1 MFLML
6 AAVLM
11 ATGCDDGFADEP
23 IGEVKNALTVEEAE
37 AYFEQAMAQEPVTRS
52 AGSKALIPDDFTPEW
67 SKSVSTSYGNVS
79 CLNVPVSSFTGYKAR
94 YMQGKE
100 RIVNI
105 AQKLVVFKNT
115 DTGEKAQFLLTLL
128 PCYGYVNAHKG
139 EDIAGLFVQG
149 GTKSGFSGLALY
161 ISPESGIVYGVSS
174 FVNGHRTGT
183 ATCSSDKATK
193 QQLTALVRRA
203 SFCQFFATRAGME
216 DFGWDYNMGVEVED
230 GNMLPE
236 VIVTPPGGMPYV
248 ENDPFNQWLF
258 DNFND
263 PEDPPGVDRN
273 ENDNNCGYCPGDG
286 YGHCIGGGGTTTSGG
301 DNQQGGKYKPIKL
314 KYDVSLYPGYT
325 DGQCGKIAYKIT
337 RQILGV
343 SDGYYIG
350 DYNHRIELCQEDDKH
365 TTLNV
370 TGDTQEIIAIIAKH
384 LAAGCP
390 IVAGVN
396 HTLNYG
402 INNGTTDH
410 FIVINGINYDEEGR
424 LYFNYIE
431 TGRKKE
437 NAASACDD
445 SWRLYYYSDT
455 TTYTGKDGKK
465 HTILPGM
472 IFGDCYN
479 KERYYTISEIRPYLK

>member
-1 MFLML
+1 
-6 AAVLM
+6 
-11 ATGCDDGFADEP
+11 
-23 IGEVKNALTVEEAE
+23 
-37 AYFEQAMAQEPVTRS
+37 MAQEPVTRS

-115 DTGEKAQFLLTLL
+115 DTGEKTQFLLTLL

-139 EDIAGLFVQG
+139 EDIAGLFMQG

-248 ENDPFNQWLF
+248 ENAPFNQWLF

-263 PEDPPGVDRN
+263 PEDPPGVDRT

-301 DNQQGGKYKPIKL
+301 GNGDYSQVKRKVITYKV
-314 KYDVSLYPGYT
+314 DEYPGY
-325 DGQCGKIAYKIT
+325 GSFAELEGKMTELDCMGVCKKIMDNMHLDYAIK
-337 RQILGV
+337 QIQLWKENKNF
-343 SDGYYIG
+343 DLEKAIK
-350 DYNHRIELCQEDDKH
+350 DDDAAFKA
-365 TTLNV
+365 LV
-370 TGDTQEIIAIIAKH
+370 ESAVKEIIRHID
-384 LAAGCP
+384 AGRP
-390 IVAGVN
+390 MIV
-396 HTLNYG
+396 G
-402 INNGTTDH
+402 INHSPGSRNKDKTTDH
-410 FIVINGINYDEEGR
+410 FVLIIGYDYGYCEEDGKNE
-424 LYFNYIE
+424 LCFIYIE
-431 TGRKKE
+431 TARTKE
-437 NAASACDD
+437 MAADAVSDKTV
-445 SWRLYYYSDT
+445 LYYNEDT
-455 TTYTGKDGKK
+455 GMIHGKK
-465 HTILPGM
+465 
-472 IFGDCYN
+472 YN
-479 KERYYTISEIRPYLK
+479 GHKDYTVVQIRPNF

>member
-193 QQLTALVRRA
+193 QQLTVLVRRA

-286 YGHCIGGGGTTTSGG
+286 YGHCIGGGGTSTSDGG
-301 DNQQGGKYKPIKL
+301 NQQGGKYKTIKL
-314 KYDVSLYPGYT
+314 KYDVSLYPGYKS
-325 DGQCGKIAYKIT
+325 GQCKKIADKIT

-343 SDGYYIG
+343 PDDYYIG
-350 DYNHRIELCQEDDKH
+350 DVANRIDLCLEDKNHTK
-365 TTLNV
+365 LNV
-370 TGDTQEIIAIIAKH
+370 VDDPQKVIAIIAKH
-384 LAAGCP
+384 LEAGCP

-402 INNGTTDH
+402 IKNENNATDH
-410 FIVINGINYDEEGR
+410 FIVINGMDYDEDGR

-431 TGRKKE
+431 TGRSKE
-437 NAASACDD
+437 QANAACAD
-445 SWRLYYYSDT
+445 SVRLYYYPSGDT
-455 TTYTGKDGKK
+455 TTN
-465 HTILPGM
+465 ILPGM
-472 IFGDCYN
+472 ISGESYKPGRN
-479 KERYYTISEIRPYLK
+479 YVLTEIRPYLK